1 MRRLLSLILL
11 LPLAAC
17 GAGLVAGLSNS
28 GSDPSN
34 PQPAPTLSIP
44 DARIPLVPAQQT
56 GTTFR
61 TVVVG
66 NAQIQPSALLQV
78 QVRALGIEVDQSSP
92 VIVSGQGGSTVV
104 GFVLRTEPFVA
115 AAGDPTIAD
124 VPGLLAVKVNGVDI
138 APPAAIVLLRQPSAA
153 LVLEPGEDRQL
164 LSPLGRSV
172 VRLQVTGL
180 RSTRVEDLKI
190 LVVMPA
196 VATPSVPIT
205 RPCLDLAIE
214 PGPAGTQVV
223 RGEAPANEFPGL
235 ARIVVEDAVAG
246 RSTVVEDAY
255 YRPDVA
261 VALPARGPTTG
272 GSLVTLIGSALV
284 PLDFTS
290 EPARPD
296 FDKVA
301 LRLRKGGREVQLD
314 PRDLR
319 TAESGLD
326 RLVFTMPFSP
336 DGRPGQVDIVLRVQL
351 GTVEVDVTA
360 ADVFLFANPQP
371 VFGPR
376 GAVLDREVLAA
387 TTIGLEAVSQGGA
400 PDLALLSEQGGAGSL
415 QLLAAEENGM
425 FIRFGPPSAIGDPQA
440 AAERGPVQ
448 ICAADF
454 DGDLVPDLR
463 ATNQGAALAVDQL
476 VLGQQ
481 APLAPLG
488 SVLRTASLVG
498 AVQSVPADFDR
509 DGILDVLLA
518 PGPSSPAPQLPRLQL
533 SRPTAPGAPAF
544 VDGGTV
550 PVRAGAVDHVS
561 VADLDGDQ
569 FLDVLV
575 LRAGAV
581 PRVDIAYGT
590 GSGAFIAGPRID
602 LVVPD
607 FTPDVA
613 ALGIG
618 VHACGNQFPRS
629 IAVVVGGVPTSS
641 TTPSILA
648 VLRPGGARSYR
659 QPIATD
665 VVYVQ
670 GLQFRHSLAAD
681 LDVDGVVELAVSI
694 AGDTA
699 AVPLGL
705 FGWNVTAQN
714 FQPIF
719 DGIESGSEQLLSIGG
734 LWFGVAFPADP
745 VAGRSE
751 VRAVFVLH
759 ESAVDGFR
767 ERRISTLLVGP
778 GPKLLAP
785 DAGGQVPIP
794 VRSLVGGSFTSPR
807 VGLRGATL
815 DLALGGTGEVRL
827 LRNDGAGGFFGPGP
841 VLAEPALLPGTLTAV
856 QITPEY
862 AGVDALAFLRS
873 DGALSIWTQAPV
885 NSLRTSADLRAF
897 APEPLRSATVAATSR
912 IRNADLDGDGI
923 RDLVVLV
930 TFDLQDP
937 GDGDALLLV
946 LRGKATYATNEFPFH
961 LPSAA
966 TAVGRTHGGATDIAV
981 ADFRVQPDSSVLEV
995 AVAVPVS
1002 GPAGDDNHVRFH
1014 RLQRGIVPSL
1024 DVLVRSSTSAGPAA
1038 LVAGTGPTRLGAG
1051 DFDGDGSVDLL
1062 VAAQGD
1068 ATLRLFR
1075 NDGSGA
1081 ADPGEVDIAAFR
1093 QSLGSPLP
1101 TAVGAIRA
1109 LLLGDINGDAN
1120 VDALVAVESL
1130 AAGVKSSSVAFY
1142 LSSGTGELAGPSFV
1156 SPTRLGDRDSSI
1168 VLDLGD
1174 FNGDGVP
1181 DLPVAWATA
1190 QTGDRNVRVL
1200 FGGSR

>member
-1 MRRLLSLILL
+1 MRRLFSMLLL

-34 PQPAPTLSIP
+34 PPSAPTLSIP
-44 DARIPLVPAQQT
+44 DARIPLVPAEQT

-104 GFVLRTEPFVA
+104 GFVLRTEPFAA
-115 AAGDPTIAD
+115 AAGDPTLAD
-124 VPGLLAVKVNGVDI
+124 IPGLLAVMVNGIDI

-172 VRLQVTGL
+172 VRVQVTGL
-180 RSTRVEDLKI
+180 RSTRVEDLKL
-190 LVVMPA
+190 LVVTPTPA
-196 VATPSVPIT
+196 SPSVSTT
-205 RPCLDLAIE
+205 RPCLGLQLE
-214 PGPAGTQVV
+214 PGPGGTQVLG
-223 RGEAPANEFPGL
+223 GEAPANEFPGL

-246 RSTVVEDAY
+246 RSTEVRDAY

-336 DGRPGQVDIVLRVQL
+336 DGRPGQVDIVLQVQL
-351 GTVEVDVTA
+351 GSIEAEVTA

-376 GAVLDREVLAA
+376 GAVLDREVRAA
-387 TTIGLEAVSQGGA
+387 TTIGLEAASQGGA
-400 PDLALLSEQGGAGSL
+400 PDIALLSEQGGAGSL

-425 FIRFGPPSAIGDPQA
+425 FIRFGPPRAIGDPQA
-440 AAERGPVQ
+440 PAERGPVQ

-463 ATNQGAALAVDQL
+463 ATNQGAAQAVDQL
-476 VLGQQ
+476 VLGQS

-488 SVLRTASLVG
+488 SVLRVNSLAG

-518 PGPSSPAPQLPRLQL
+518 PGPNTPSPQLPRIQL
-533 SRPTAPGAPAF
+533 SRPQAPGAPAF

-550 PVRAGAVDHVS
+550 PVRAGPVDHVS
-561 VADLDGDQ
+561 VADLDGDN
-569 FLDVLV
+569 FLDVV
-575 LRAGAV
+575 VMRAGAS
-581 PRVDIAYGT
+581 PRVDIAYGNGNGT
-590 GSGAFIAGPRID
+590 FTTGPRIN
-602 LVVPD
+602 LAVPD
-607 FTPDVA
+607 FTPDTA
-613 ALGIG
+613 AVGVG

-629 IAVVVGGVPTSS
+629 IAVVVGGVPTNAS
-641 TTPSILA
+641 TPSILA
-648 VLRPGGARSYR
+648 VLRPAGPRLYQ
-659 QPIATD
+659 QPLATD

-670 GLQFRHSLAAD
+670 GLQFSHSLAAD
-681 LDVDGVVELAVSI
+681 LDVDGTVELAISI
-694 AGDTA
+694 SGDTA

-705 FGWNVTAQN
+705 FGWNLAAQN

-759 ESAVDGFR
+759 DSAVDGFR

-794 VRSLVGGSFTSPR
+794 VSSLVGGSFTSPR
-807 VGLRGATL
+807 VGIRGATL

-841 VLAEPALLPGTLTAV
+841 VLAAPALLPATLAAV

-873 DGALSIWTQAPV
+873 DGALSVWTQAPA
-885 NSLRTSADLRAF
+885 NSLRTSLDLRAL
-897 APEPLRSATVAATSR
+897 APEPLRSAPVAATSR

-923 RDLVVLV
+923 RDLVVLI

-937 GDGDALLLV
+937 GEGDALLLL
-946 LRGKATYATNEFPFH
+946 LRGKAAYASGEFPFH
-961 LPSAA
+961 VPSATSA
-966 TAVGRTHGGATDIAV
+966 IGRTHGGASDLAV
-981 ADFRVQPDSSVLEV
+981 ADFRAQPGSRVLEV
-995 AVAVPVS
+995 AVAVPAS
-1002 GPAGDDNHVRFH
+1002 AAAGDDNHVRFH
-1014 RLQRGIVPSL
+1014 RLQAGSMPSL
-1024 DVLVRSSTSAGPAA
+1024 DVLVRSSTAAGPVA

-1051 DFDGDGSVDLL
+1051 DFDGDGTVDLL
-1062 VAAQGD
+1062 VASQGD

-1075 NDGSGA
+1075 NDGSGMV
-1081 ADPGEVDIAAFR
+1081 DPDEVDIAAFR

-1101 TAVGAIRA
+1101 TAVGSIRE

-1130 AAGVKSSSVAFY
+1130 AAGVRSSSVAFY
-1142 LSSGTGELAGPSFV
+1142 LSSGTGEFSGPSFV